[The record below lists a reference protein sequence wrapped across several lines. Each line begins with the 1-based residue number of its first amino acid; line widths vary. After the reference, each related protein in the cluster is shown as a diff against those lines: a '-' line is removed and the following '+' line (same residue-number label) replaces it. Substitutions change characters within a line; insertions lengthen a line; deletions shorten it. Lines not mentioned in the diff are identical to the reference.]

1 MARKPIGEAT
11 GDHPA
16 VVTAQQ
22 LPAEQG
28 PLGGVL
34 RRGQRHKALSHEIVS
49 PLSLAPAPRA
59 SGATRTPM
67 QPLARFRPGSAK
79 TARERGGWEL
89 AKDSLVAR
97 RETAQ
102 MPKSEL
108 GGYLGYSCLWHRCQ
122 QRSSHEMNA
131 PLH

>member
-22 LPAEQG
+22 LPTEQG
-28 PLGGVL
+28 PPWGVL
-34 RRGQRHKALSHEIVS
+34 RRTQRHKALSHEIVS

-59 SGATRTPM
+59 GGAM
-67 QPLARFRPGSAK
+67 QPLARFRPASAK

-89 AKDSLVAR
+89 TKDSLVAR

-108 GGYLGYSCLWHRCQ
+108 GGYLGYSCLGHRCQ